1 MRSRI
6 DVVAERRGDRTVVTA
21 CRESADRGA
30 GHFAGRLTGAEGG
43 AAVVHLVGTAAGPLG
58 GDEAVIS
65 LRVGAGARLVL
76 RSAGATIVQPSTWA
90 PDSVLRLELA
100 VADGGRLDVGMEPTV
115 VCAAAVHR
123 AVSVVELTGS
133 GQVRLLEQVLLGRSG
148 EPGGEWSGR
157 LVVDRDGAPVLRH
170 TLRSGL
176 LGRRVVS
183 TLLET
188 GVDGEPGTSGN
199 AVAMP
204 LAAGGLLVTATGSE
218 LIPTQR
224 DLLAAALPLA
234 VTT

>member
-1 MRSRI
+1 VRSRI
-6 DVVAERRGDRTVVTA
+6 DVVAELRAGRTVVTS

-30 GHFAGRLTGAEGG
+30 GHFAGRLTGAG
-43 AAVVHLVGTAAGPLG
+43 VVHLVGTAAGPLG

-65 LRVGAGARLVL
+65 VRVGAGARLTL

-90 PDSVLRLELA
+90 PDSRLRLELR
-100 VADGGRLDVGMEPTV
+100 VDDGGRLDVAMEPTV
-115 VCAAAVHR
+115 VCAAAVHQAR
-123 AVSVVELTGS
+123 TVVELAGS

-157 LVVDRDGAPVLRH
+157 LVVDRDGQPVLRH

-183 TLLET
+183 TLLDT
-188 GVDGEPGTSGN
+188 GVDGEPATSGS

-204 LAAGGLLVTATGSE
+204 LAAGGLLVTATGAD
-218 LIPTQR
+218 LIPTHR
-224 DLLAAALPLA
+224 DLLAAALPTLLEPQPSP
-234 VTT
+234 

>member
-1 MRSRI
+1 
-6 DVVAERRGDRTVVTA
+6 VE
-21 CRESADRGA
+21 
-30 GHFAGRLTGAEGG
+30 HG
-43 AAVVHLVGTAAGPLG
+43 AALVHLVGIAAGPLG

-65 LRVGAGARLVL
+65 VRVGPGARLAL
-76 RSAGATIVQPSTWA
+76 RSAGAPIVQPSTWA

-100 VADGGRLDVGMEPTV
+100 VADDGRLDVAMEPTV

-123 AVSVVELTGS
+123 ARTVVELAGS
-133 GQVRLLEQVLLGRSG
+133 GQVRLMEQVLLGRSG

-157 LVVDRDGAPVLRH
+157 LTVDRDGAPVLRH

-183 TLLET
+183 TLLDT
-188 GVDGEPGTSGN
+188 GADGGPATSGA

-204 LAAGGLLVTATGSE
+204 LAAGGLLVTATGDE

-224 DLLAAALPLA
+224 DLLTAGLTEA
-234 VTT
+234 VVTG